1 MGQCLLNR
9 LARRVHR
16 SDPDTSYQQLKSHIA
31 WKKYALAVRIFL
43 DINAITMH
51 VSIEKEGNVMELHL
65 DCGEHTTRISIW
77 ALRFVDG
84 QIN

>member
-1 MGQCLLNR
+1 M
-9 LARRVHR
+9 
-16 SDPDTSYQQLKSHIA
+16 
-31 WKKYALAVRIFL
+31 
-43 DINAITMH
+43 AITMH